1 MKTEKTTKKTT
12 KTNAVATQESALPA
26 SALADRIA
34 QDSGA
39 GMEGADKDSFAI
51 PFVRVLQQMS
61 PQCTAGKTGYNPKA
75 KAGMLYNTVTGELF
89 DGEAG
94 IIFVPCAFQRRFIQW
109 APRGA
114 EGSSYKG
121 EWLPEEVTEK
131 LLAGEFQKGTD
142 GRIYVDEPNP
152 KKSDYVAD
160 TRNHFG
166 LVLTEQGPVQALL
179 SLSSTQIKK
188 SKQLMGILSSIRI
201 GNQTPPTWLSK
212 IRITTV
218 PESNSQGSWHG
229 IRVEHAGFID
239 DPELYEL
246 GRKFHDAIVAGSV
259 KVDYHS
265 EEEPKDA
272 GSEEAF

>member
-152 KKSDYVAD
+152 KKSDYLVD

-166 LVLTEQGPVQALL
+166 LMVTDKGVAQVLL

-201 GNQTPPTWLSK
+201 NGQVPPTWLSK
-212 IRITTV
+212 IRITTL
-218 PESNSQGSWHG
+218 PESNDQGSWFG
-229 IRVEHAGFID
+229 IRVEHAGFVD
-239 DPELYEL
+239 DPKLYDMA
-246 GRKFHDAIVAGSV
+246 RDFYATIVAGMA
-259 KVDYHS
+259 KADYHDAELNDS
-265 EEEPKDA
+265 TDEEEK
-272 GSEEAF
+272 F

>member
-166 LVLTEQGPVQALL
+166 LMVTDKGVAQVLL

-201 GNQTPPTWLSK
+201 NGQVPPTWLSK
-212 IRITTV
+212 IRITTL
-218 PESNSQGSWHG
+218 PESNDQGSWFG
-229 IRVEHAGFID
+229 IRVEHAGFVD
-239 DPELYEL
+239 DPKLYDMA
-246 GRKFHDAIVAGSV
+246 RDFYATIVAGMA
-259 KVDYHS
+259 KADYHDAELNDS
-265 EEEPKDA
+265 TDEEEK
-272 GSEEAF
+272 F